1 MKELGMLQAVGLSD
15 RQLTKMLAGEGLVFV
30 AGTMAAAMTI
40 GNIFGYLVYLWAKD
54 SHFMSVTAYHYPV
67 WETLLLAVMLTA
79 GQLMTTVFIRRRLG
93 RESLIDRIRG
103 AE

>member
-15 RQLTKMLAGEGLVFV
+15 RQLTKMLAAEGLVFV

-79 GQLMTTVFIRRRLG
+79 GQLMTTVFIRRRLE